1 MRPTS
6 TATAVI
12 PGYTRGV
19 KTAISVPDETFD
31 RVSRRAVA
39 MGMSRSEFFAR
50 AALRYLEELDADSV
64 THQIDAALEVLAA
77 PDESQEAA
85 VAVGRQVVGETD
97 DDW

>member
-1 MRPTS
+1 M
-6 TATAVI
+6 
-12 PGYTRGV
+12 
-19 KTAISVPDETFD
+19 KTAISVPNETFD

-50 AALRYLEELDADSV
+50 AAQRYLDELDAESL
-64 THQIDAALEVLAA
+64 TNQIDSALEVLEV

-85 VAVGRQVVGETD
+85 VAVGRRVAGATD